1 MHYSLCDMFSDL
13 TQNAVEAG
21 ASDITVKMEQLGR
34 EIFFSV
40 SDNGKG
46 MSPEQQKRATDPFY
60 TDGIKHPGRKVGL
73 GIPFLVQT
81 AEATGGTW
89 NIRSD
94 NGVEHGT
101 TVECRLDLTN
111 LDTPPVGDVTG
122 FFRQILTF
130 DGNYELTIE
139 RKTPT
144 ASYTVRRSELL
155 DALGL
160 SGEGSFTDAA
170 SLALLGQYLESQEA

>member
-21 ASDITVKMEQLGR
+21 ANDITVKMEQTER

-40 SDNGKG
+40 GDNGKG
-46 MSPEQQKRATDPFY
+46 MSPEQQRRATDPFY
-60 TDGIKHPGRKVGL
+60 TDGSKHPGRKIGL
-73 GIPFLVQT
+73 GIPFLIQT

-89 NIRSD
+89 SIRSD
-94 NGVEHGT
+94 NGVAHGT
-101 TVECRLDLTN
+101 TVECHLDLTN

-130 DGNYELTIE
+130 DGTYEMTIE

-144 ASYTVRRSELL
+144 VSYTVCRSELL
-155 DALGL
+155 DAMGL
-160 SGEGSFTDAA
+160 SDEGSFTDAA
-170 SLALLGQYLESQEA
+170 SLALLEQYLESQEN